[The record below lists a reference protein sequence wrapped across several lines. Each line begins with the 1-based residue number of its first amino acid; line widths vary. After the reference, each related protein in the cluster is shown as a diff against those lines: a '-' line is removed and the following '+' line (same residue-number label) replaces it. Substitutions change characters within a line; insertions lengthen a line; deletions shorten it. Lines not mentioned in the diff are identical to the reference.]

1 MTVKK
6 YLADLYLTGAGSNSD
21 PEKLIR
27 KIKYY
32 QEFLDV
38 IGKVDRG
45 YPPVSYKLLV
55 PENYEKNCYK
65 NIFIYYMRQHSHLVN
80 KLKNAKYLLTSVG
93 SNIKIKKSKFVICNF
108 QLFARN
114 ESPFS
119 STTIAIHS

>member
-21 PEKLIR
+21 PEKLTR

-55 PENYEKNCYK
+55 PEIYEKNCYK
-65 NIFIYYMRQHSHLVN
+65 NIFIYYMRQHIHLVD

-93 SNIKIKKSKFVICNF
+93 SNINVEFIPFFVFWSK
-108 QLFARN
+108 
-114 ESPFS
+114 
-119 STTIAIHS
+119 

>member
-21 PEKLIR
+21 PEKLIT

-45 YPPVSYKLLV
+45 YPPVSYKPLV
-55 PENYEKNCYK
+55 TEKK
-65 NIFIYYMRQHSHLVN
+65 FKKQFQNIFICQVRQRVHLVDN
-80 KLKNAKYLLTSVG
+80 LQNGKWKFRIFLPYKCNAYLFLSDSIWKLVLTEMRSNFRVG
-93 SNIKIKKSKFVICNF
+93 
-108 QLFARN
+108 R
-114 ESPFS
+114 
-119 STTIAIHS
+119 